1 MRGVRRL
8 HMSMELLPYDKFSE
22 LRIEQFLPP
31 EEIFADDTGMEQ
43 TLLGFNRCLHYFSA
57 QHGNIGFFYPDT
69 PPRLLAAIDLSVQGE
84 FSPDAAQHI
93 LSAFA
98 PPLLLGMRAEDVL
111 ASFGEPEQDGSRN
124 EYRFFRFRVGQKW
137 PYRVLCSCAGERG
150 LWSMGIVRED
160 YFVDD
165 ED

>member
-1 MRGVRRL
+1 
-8 HMSMELLPYDKFSE
+8 MSMELLPYDKFSE

-31 EEIFADDTGMEQ
+31 EEIFEDDTGMEQ